1 MKTSPE
7 GELTQ
12 KVIDMNIQGKTVFV
26 TGANR
31 GIGAE
36 LVSAFLRH
44 GAGKVY
50 AGARDP
56 QALRDYGDDRVI
68 AVQLDVT
75 KPESVHAAA
84 QKIGELDILVN
95 NAGVM
100 NDNTILTA
108 TFAELMTDMD
118 VNYYGTV
125 RVLQTF
131 APLMGKKEVGVI
143 ANVLSVLALAPM
155 SQTAGYSASKAALL
169 SATQAARAILKSQ
182 NISVVGIFPGPIDT
196 DMASDRHAEKTSPTV
211 AAEEIVKGLL
221 EDREDI
227 YPDPVSVQVSRFWE
241 SNPKGLEHHFATL

>member
-1 MKTSPE
+1 
-7 GELTQ
+7 
-12 KVIDMNIQGKTVFV
+12 MNIQGKTVFV

-56 QALRDYGDDRVI
+56 QALRDYGDDRVV

-131 APLMGKKEVGVI
+131 SPLMGKKEVGVI

-169 SATQAARAILKSQ
+169 SATQAARAILKPQ
-182 NISVVGIFPGPIDT
+182 NINVVGIFPGPIDT